1 MKRILCLLILLC
13 GCTGSLYP
21 QTTCKVKTLV
31 IDPGHGGKD
40 PGAVGKTTK
49 EKNIALSIALKL
61 GNYIET
67 KCTGVKVIYTRKT
80 DVFVPLNKRAEIA
93 NNAKADLFIS
103 VHINSSPNK
112 TAYGTSS
119 HIYGFNFNSAMKS
132 LSIQENSV
140 VELEDDAL
148 LDYGDWKDDLS
159 EIRAESSVALC
170 STPTTNVG
178 KQLAEKIQ
186 KEFETRA
193 KRNNRGV
200 EYASFLVLRKTTMPS
215 VLVECGFISNKE
227 EEKFLAT
234 DNGQS
239 IIASA
244 IFRAFRDFNGGTPPA
259 PKNVCFRI
267 QLKSLSKKVP
277 LNTPDF
283 NGITGV
289 EEIYLDGAYK
299 YVVGKETDYAKIST
313 RLKEI
318 RKKIPDA
325 FIIAIQDGKKKIGV
339 EDAKKILGQ

>member
-1 MKRILCLLILLC
+1 MKHLTLILILLFAFAAP
-13 GCTGSLYP
+13 LYP
-21 QTTCKVKTLV
+21 QSAGKVKTLV

-40 PGAVGKTTK
+40 PGAVGKTNK
-49 EKNIALSIALKL
+49 EKDIALSIALKL

-67 KCTGVKVIYTRKT
+67 KCAGVKVIYTRKT
-80 DVFVPLNKRAEIA
+80 DVFVTLNKRAEIA

-140 VELEDDAL
+140 VELEDDYL
-148 LDYGDWKDDLS
+148 LNYGDWKDELS
-159 EIRAESSVALC
+159 EIRAESSMALC
-170 STPTTNVG
+170 STPTTNNG
-178 KQLAEKIQ
+178 KLLAEKIQ

-193 KRNNRGV
+193 KRTNRGV
-200 EYASFLVLRKTTMPS
+200 EYASFLVLKKTTMPS
-215 VLVECGFISNKE
+215 ILVECGFISNEE

-244 IFRAFRDFNGGTPPA
+244 IFRAFRDYNGGNA
-259 PKNVCFRI
+259 PVKKDVYFRI
-267 QLKSLSKKVP
+267 QLKSMSHKIP
-277 LNTPDF
+277 LNSPDF
-283 NGITGV
+283 KGITGV

-299 YVVGKETDYAKIST
+299 YVVGKETDYDKMASK
-313 RLKEI
+313 LKEI
-318 RKKIPDA
+318 RKKFPDA
-325 FIIAIQDGKKKIGV
+325 FIIAIQDGKKKISV
-339 EDAKKILGQ
+339 EEAKKILK